1 MLYSFSNICPLAAVL
16 KLMLTNSVFFVC
28 TVTRVSIFQKRSPE
42 CKNDSSVTVFLFNR
56 DLFYVPFSF
65 IAYSWGVFLCQFF
78 FFFCT
83 IQFFSHQRVNFAF
96 DCFIRQSN
104 SRNWYKLS
112 QTESILIW
120 FEFMCNHRS
129 ITLKFSSFRMTSLTV
144 ATRIGWVCFSNKEI
158 IMESIIQNEKF

>member
-78 FFFCT
+78 FFFSA
-83 IQFFSHQRVNFAF
+83 QSNFSVIREWTLHLIVLLDKVTVETGINYPSQRVFWS
-96 DCFIRQSN
+96 D
-104 SRNWYKLS
+104 LS
-112 QTESILIW
+112 LCATIEVL
-120 FEFMCNHRS
+120 
-129 ITLKFSSFRMTSLTV
+129 LLSFLPSEWHHWQLQP
-144 ATRIGWVCFSNKEI
+144 E
-158 IMESIIQNEKF
+158 